1 MTHSAADLLALTT
14 TLKMAGITTLI
25 LLLIGTP
32 LAWYLANMKSRFKV
46 VFEAVVAL
54 PLVLPPT
61 VLGFYL
67 LLAFSPQSLPGQLW
81 QTATGSQLAFSF
93 SAIVIGSVLY
103 SLPFVVQPLQK
114 AFEQLG
120 DQYLEA
126 AAMLRAGPI
135 DRFFTIVFPLTKASF
150 ITATA
155 LGFAHTVGEFG
166 VVLMIGGNIP
176 GETRVLSIALYDHV
190 ESFNYA
196 NAHILSAGLLIAS
209 LLLLSFVYLLGGNFS
224 KKRGN
229 KADSK
234 INKNAESQ
242 HKQGDL

>member
-1 MTHSAADLLALTT
+1 MISPEDFLAVTL
-14 TLKMAGITTLI
+14 TLKLAAITTVI
-25 LLLIGTP
+25 LLLLSTP
-32 LAWYLANMKSRFKV
+32 LAWWLANTRTRIKPIL
-46 VFEAVVAL
+46 EAIVAL

-120 DQYLEA
+120 EHYLEA
-126 AAMLRAGPI
+126 AAMLGASAI

-150 ITATA
+150 ITAAA

-176 GETRVLSIALYDHV
+176 GETRVLSIALFDHV
-190 ESFNYA
+190 EAFNYS

-209 LLLLSFVYLLGGNFS
+209 LLLLSSVYLLGTQFNRKS
-224 KKRGN
+224 AIKK
-229 KADSK
+229 
-234 INKNAESQ
+234 
-242 HKQGDL
+242 HTL

>member
-1 MTHSAADLLALTT
+1 MTSTAADILALTT
-14 TLKMAGITTLI
+14 TLKMAAITTLI
-25 LLLIGTP
+25 LLLLGTP
-32 LAWYLANMKSRFKV
+32 LAWYLANMKSRLKV
-46 VFEAVVAL
+46 IFEAIVAL

-120 DQYLEA
+120 EHYLEA
-126 AAMLRAGPI
+126 AAMLGAGPI
-135 DRFFTIVFPLTKASF
+135 DRFFSIVFPLTKASF
-150 ITATA
+150 ITAAA

-176 GETRVLSIALYDHV
+176 GETRVLSIALFDHV
-190 ESFNYA
+190 EAFNYA
-196 NAHILSAGLLIAS
+196 NAHILSAGLLISS
-209 LLLLSFVYLLGGNFS
+209 LLLLSFVYLLGGKFNPRS
-224 KKRGN
+224 PTKK
-229 KADSK
+229 
-234 INKNAESQ
+234 
-242 HKQGDL
+242 HKPQKS

>member
-1 MTHSAADLLALTT
+1 MLALIT
-14 TLKMAGITTLI
+14 TLKMAALTTVI
-25 LLLIGTP
+25 LVLIGTP
-32 LAWYLANMKSRFKV
+32 MAWYLAKMRSRFKV
-46 VFEAVVAL
+46 IIEAIVAL

-67 LLAFSPQSLPGQLW
+67 LLAFSPQALPGQFW
-81 QTATGSQLAFSF
+81 QSLTGTQLAFSF

-126 AAMLRAGPI
+126 ASVLGAGSF
-135 DRFFTIVFPLTKASF
+135 DRFFNIVFPLTRASF
-150 ITATA
+150 ITAAT

-176 GETRVLSIALYDHV
+176 GETRVLSIALFDHV
-190 ESFNYA
+190 EAFDYA
-196 NAHILSAGLLIAS
+196 SAHILSGGLLIAS
-209 LLLLSFVYLLGGNFS
+209 MVLLSFVYLLSRNPLKVKS
-224 KKRGN
+224 YD
-229 KADSK
+229 A
-234 INKNAESQ
+234 
-242 HKQGDL
+242 

>member
-1 MTHSAADLLALTT
+1 MTDTAADILALTT
-14 TLKMAGITTLI
+14 TLKMAAITTLI
-25 LLLIGTP
+25 LLILGTP

-46 VFEAVVAL
+46 IFEAIVAL

-81 QTATGSQLAFSF
+81 QTTTGSQLAFSF

-126 AAMLRAGPI
+126 AAMLGAGPI
-135 DRFFTIVFPLTKASF
+135 DRFFSIVFPLTKASF
-150 ITATA
+150 ITAAA

-176 GETRVLSIALYDHV
+176 GETRVLSIALFDHV
-190 ESFNYA
+190 EAFNYS
-196 NAHILSAGLLIAS
+196 NAHILSAGLLISS
-209 LLLLSFVYLLGGNFS
+209 LILLSSVYLLGGKFS
-224 KKRGN
+224 RKSATQKQ
-229 KADSK
+229 K
-234 INKNAESQ
+234 ILN
-242 HKQGDL
+242 HDR